1 MLSHV
6 ALQNRSVRDEM
17 SDWIADDFQAEF
29 WVAKLAIVE
38 ATNTALGRH
47 GVHAGQQFVLASLWH
62 EDGLTPAEL
71 ARRVGTSPPTITRM
85 VARMEGSGLLERRSD
100 SGDRRLVRVFLTS
113 RGRELEGVLNKE
125 LSELSKV
132 ALDGLSPTERS
143 DLVRNMRT
151 VRENLERNRGGKR

>member
-1 MLSHV
+1 
-6 ALQNRSVRDEM
+6 M
-17 SDWIADDFQAEF
+17 SDWIADEFQSEF

-85 VARMEGSGLLERRSD
+85 VARMEGAGLLERRPD
-100 SGDRRLVRVFLTS
+100 AGDRRLVRVFLTP
-113 RGRELEGVLNKE
+113 RGRELEGVLNRE
-125 LSELSKV
+125 LSDLSDV
-132 ALDGLSPTERS
+132 ALEGLSRTERA
-143 DLVRNMRT
+143 DLTRHLRT
-151 VRENLERNRGGKR
+151 VRENLERGRDGKR